1 MCELQCQSPGVTLDS
16 PWSPGSSLPE
26 VWLRCSACSSK
37 GLVIWPL
44 VVPTRPVGLRFLFSS
59 FLTTPSPNI
68 RCNLSCSSELEGP
81 DENTLHAPDCS
92 FYFFF
97 LLWNYCSPI
106 YSFSISSFA
115 AMPSTVTFYCPS
127 VLVST
132 GHSLLVIKNT
142 GRLGHEIWIGGIKRN
157 LK

>member
-1 MCELQCQSPGVTLDS
+1 MCELRCWSPGVTLDS
-16 PWSPGSSLPE
+16 PRSLGSSLPE

-81 DENTLHAPDCS
+81 DENTLHAPDC
-92 FYFFF
+92 FFNFFF
-97 LLWNYCSPI
+97 FFGIIVLLFIVFLFPPLL
-106 YSFSISSFA
+106 
-115 AMPSTVTFYCPS
+115 PSTVTFYCPS
-127 VLVST
+127 VLAFT
-132 GHSLLVIKNT
+132 GHSLLVIKAT
-142 GRLGHEIWIGGIKRN
+142 GRLGGEVWIGGIKRN